1 MIKNEVDP
9 RAITQHYIKGLMNS
23 TVDMLLVFDQHHQ
36 VVLVNDRASELL
48 NRRKEDLLG
57 ASIDTL
63 FLKRHRKF
71 LTLLLADVAETQH
84 VYDRQTRLK
93 VRGKKSI
100 PVSISLTRVD
110 SGKHANSLLLIA
122 KDIKQFLMAT
132 DALKQKN
139 NELETLVYRV
149 SHDLKGPLA
158 SVTGLFQLLEHE
170 EKTIENLNYY
180 LNLIQESTTKL
191 ENTLMGLL
199 EIGLS
204 TTDRLTATPFNVR
217 HCVEDI
223 LAGFQGYPGFSSV
236 IVHQSANAGLTIN
249 TEEKI
254 FRSVM
259 QNLIENSIKYRKSYV
274 TDSVTKISARKYK
287 NGIKIKVK
295 DNGQGMS
302 RQVQQRA
309 FDMFYRGNQTSE
321 GSGLGLFIVKSNVE
335 RLGGEIRI
343 KSRID
348 HGTEVWIY
356 LPDFNESR
364 RRALLLEKK

>member
-1 MIKNEVDP
+1 MVKKKVDP
-9 RAITQHYIKGLMNS
+9 KTITQHYIKGLMNS
-23 TVDMLLVFDQHHQ
+23 TVDMLLVFDQQHR
-36 VVLVNDRASELL
+36 VVLVNDRACELL
-48 NRRKEDLLG
+48 NQTTEQLLG
-57 ASIDTL
+57 VHINTL
-63 FLKRHRKF
+63 FLKRHQKF
-71 LTLLLADVAETQH
+71 LDSLLNDVAEVQH
-84 VYDRQTRLK
+84 VYDRQARLK

-110 SGKHANSLLLIA
+110 SGKHADSLLLIA

-158 SVTGLFQLLEHE
+158 SVMGLFQLLEHE
-170 EKTIENLNYY
+170 EKTVDNLNYY
-180 LNLIQESTTKL
+180 LSLIQESTTKL

-204 TTDRLTATPFNVR
+204 TTDSLTTNAFNVR

-223 LAGFQGYPGFSSV
+223 LTGFQGYPGFDNV
-236 IVHQSANAGLTIN
+236 LVHVSANAELTID

-254 FRSVM
+254 FRSVL
-259 QNLIENSIKYRKSYV
+259 QNLVENSIKYRKSYT
-274 TDSVTKISARKYK
+274 TDSVTKVSARKYK
-287 NGIKIKVK
+287 NGVKIKVK

-302 RQVQQRA
+302 KQVQQRA
-309 FDMFYRGNQTSE
+309 FDMFYRGNHISE

-343 KSRID
+343 KSKID
-348 HGTEVWIY
+348 HGTEIWIY
-356 LPDFNESR
+356 LPNFDESR
-364 RRALLLEKK
+364 RRALLLKKG